1 MCGADGG
8 SMDQTLRLHPRE
20 AAASSKMSPGG
31 VVGRLCSTHWWESCL
46 VPEDKTHKG
55 SLCKLLICCKGCSP
69 LRGTQKCVLR
79 ICC

>member
-1 MCGADGG
+1 M
-8 SMDQTLRLHPRE
+8 
-20 AAASSKMSPGG
+20 
-31 VVGRLCSTHWWESCL
+31 CSTHWWESCL